1 MAAHTPTTEALLE
14 LTFGELHELADLLG
28 MEYRTLVFCVV
39 QIPPTANDL
48 VKGFIHRVLQR
59 KQQLDYS
66 AGGHGDFAAPVS
78 ANAVA

>member
-1 MAAHTPTTEALLE
+1 MVSTAPTTEALLE

-28 MEYRTLVFCVV
+28 MEYRTLLFCVV
-39 QIPPTANDL
+39 QIPPTADDL

-59 KQQLDYS
+59 KQQSDYS
-66 AGGHGDFAAPVS
+66 AGCHGDLTPHVS